1 MVMTFV
7 PGRGDI
13 VWLDFSPQAGREQA
27 GRRLALVL
35 SPKKYNKVTG
45 LMICCPLTT
54 KIKGYPFE
62 VATRIG
68 GKSGVALVDHVK
80 NVDWRARNAQ
90 KESSVNHE
98 TLLDVLAK
106 IESLLSP

>member
-1 MVMTFV
+1 MAYV

-13 VWLDFSPQAGREQA
+13 VWLDFTPQTGREQS

-35 SPKKYNKVTG
+35 SPKQYNRVTG

-62 VATRIG
+62 VTTKVG
-68 GKSGVALVDHVK
+68 GKSGVALVDHIK
-80 NVDWRARNAQ
+80 NVDWRARNADR
-90 KESSVNHE
+90 KGSVGPE
-98 TLLDVLAK
+98 VLDEALAK
-106 IESLLSP
+106 IESLLAG